1 LTHSGWLE
9 CAAQHDKLK
18 CIGHFVDAFRGGLS
32 VISDTTT
39 EVWWGNLVVRSGK
52 LGLCACYTPKLDSR
66 PTFPTIMTSVLEI
79 IPLGGIGEF
88 GMNCMAL
95 RYGDEMIIL
104 DAGMGFPE
112 ETAYGVDVSIPNF
125 EFLEPYRDD
134 ITAIVL
140 THGHEDHLGAL
151 PYILKRFNVPVYCSH
166 FTAGL
171 AESKLEEH
179 ELLGDVLLHRVEPR
193 DVVELGAFTVEF
205 IRVSHSLVDCF
216 SLAIKTPVGT
226 IIHTGDYKVD
236 ETPVIGEPIDLRSFR
251 RYGQDGVLALL
262 SDSTNATVPGRT
274 PSERAVIPAFEEIF
288 VEAKGRIIVAA
299 FASSIHRL
307 QIVMDVSQ
315 QFNRRVCVLGR
326 SMQKNVEVADRL
338 GYLDIPD
345 GLLVSLNQAKL
356 MSDAE
361 VVFLVTGS
369 QGESRA
375 ALSQMATQSYKGLT
389 IDEGDTVVLSARI
402 IPGNERLI
410 SRMIGFI
417 YKRGANIIEEKRRLI
432 HVSGHA
438 SQEDIRILTEAVR
451 PRYVVPIHGEYRMLF
466 RHKEFV
472 KNHLGYAEDDII
484 LIENGDVLELDGER
498 AAVIDKREVGRTFID
513 DSGFEEISSDLIRE
527 RKQLAYEGTITLAV
541 TIRDDTG
548 ELLGDPRIVAR
559 GVRGLS
565 SNGLGS
571 LGQSSGD
578 DGVAENDMLKGALL
592 VVSAALAGAS
602 RQTLEDDSLLKE
614 HLRVELKRFIQKQT
628 GSRPVIMPMI
638 IRV

>member
-1 LTHSGWLE
+1 MS
-9 CAAQHDKLK
+9 
-18 CIGHFVDAFRGGLS
+18 
-32 VISDTTT
+32 
-39 EVWWGNLVVRSGK
+39 
-52 LGLCACYTPKLDSR
+52 
-66 PTFPTIMTSVLEI
+66 SVLEI

-88 GMNCMAL
+88 GMNCMAV
-95 RYGDEMIIL
+95 RYEDEMLIL

-112 ETAYGVDVSIPNF
+112 ETAYGVDVCIPNF
-125 EFLEPYRDD
+125 EFLEEYREH

-179 ELLGDVLLHRVEPR
+179 ELTNDVLLHRVEPR
-193 DVVELGAFTVEF
+193 DVVDIGVFTVEF

-251 RYGQDGVLALL
+251 RYGQEGVLALL

-288 VEAKGRIIVAA
+288 AEAGGRIIVAA

-307 QIVMDVSQ
+307 QIVIDIAQ
-315 QFNRRVCVLGR
+315 QFNRKVCVLGR
-326 SMQKNVEVADRL
+326 SMQKNVEISDRL
-338 GYLDIPD
+338 GYLDIHD
-345 GLLVSLNQAKL
+345 GLLVSLNEAKQL
-356 MSDAE
+356 RE
-361 VVFLVTGS
+361 NEIVFLVTGS
-369 QGESRA
+369 QGEARA
-375 ALSQMATQSYKGLT
+375 ALSQMATQSYKGLM

-410 SRMIGFI
+410 SRMIGMI
-417 YKRGANIIEEKRRLI
+417 YKRGANIIEEKRRLV

-438 SQEDIRILTEAVR
+438 SQEDIRIMTEAVR
-451 PRYVVPIHGEYRMLF
+451 PKFVVPIHGEYRMLF

-472 KNHLGYAEDDII
+472 KNHLGYAEENIV

-498 AAVIDKREVGRTFID
+498 AAVVGKREIGRTFID
-513 DSGFEEISSDLIRE
+513 DTGFEEIESETIRE
-527 RKQLAYEGTITLAV
+527 RRQLAYEGMITLIV
-541 TIRDDTG
+541 TINGQTG
-548 ELLGDPRIVAR
+548 ELQSPPEIVTR
-559 GVRGLS
+559 GVRGFDS
-565 SNGLGS
+565 TNGS
-571 LGQSSGD
+571 LKDAQRV
-578 DGVAENDMLKGALL
+578 VA
-592 VVSAALAGAS
+592 AAIAGAS
-602 RQTLEDDSLLKE
+602 RQTLADESLLKE
-614 HLRVELKRFIQKQT
+614 HVRVELKRFIQKLT
-628 GSRPVIMPMI
+628 GARPVIMP
-638 IRV
+638 VVVQV

>member
-1 LTHSGWLE
+1 MS
-9 CAAQHDKLK
+9 
-18 CIGHFVDAFRGGLS
+18 
-32 VISDTTT
+32 
-39 EVWWGNLVVRSGK
+39 N
-52 LGLCACYTPKLDSR
+52 
-66 PTFPTIMTSVLEI
+66 VLEI

-88 GMNCMAL
+88 GMNCMSV

-112 ETAYGVDVSIPNF
+112 ETAYGVDISIPNF
-125 EFLEPYRDD
+125 EFLEEYREN

-151 PYILKRFNVPVYCSH
+151 PFILKRFNVPVYCSH

-171 AESKLEEH
+171 AESKLDEH
-179 ELLGDVLLHRVEPR
+179 DLLGDTLIHRVAPR
-193 DVVELGAFTVEF
+193 DIVEIGPFTIEF

-251 RYGQDGVLALL
+251 RYGQEGVLALL

-288 VEAKGRIIVAA
+288 AEAAGRIIVAA

-307 QIVMDVSQ
+307 QIVLDIAQ
-315 QFNRRVCVLGR
+315 QFNRKVCVLGR
-326 SMQKNVEVADRL
+326 SMHKNVEIADRL

-345 GLLVSLNQAKL
+345 GLLVGLNEAKQ
-356 MSDAE
+356 MRANGI
-361 VVFLVTGS
+361 VFLVTGS

-375 ALSQMATQSYKGLT
+375 ALSQLATQSYKGMS
-389 IDEGDTVVLSARI
+389 IEEGDTVVLSARI

-438 SQEDIRILTEAVR
+438 SQEDIRIMTEAVR
-451 PRYVVPIHGEYRMLF
+451 PKFVVPIHGEYRMLF
-466 RHKEFV
+466 RHKEFI
-472 KNHLGYAEDDII
+472 KNHVGYKEENII

-498 AAVIDKREVGRTFID
+498 AVVVNKRDIGRTFID
-513 DSGFEEISSDLIRE
+513 DSGFEQIERETVRE
-527 RKQLAYEGTITLAV
+527 RKQMASEGIVTLIV
-541 TIRDDTG
+541 TIDGQTG
-548 ELLGDPRIVAR
+548 ELQATPEIVVR
-559 GVRGLS
+559 GVQGFDGK
-565 SNGLGS
+565 NGL
-571 LGQSSGD
+571 
-578 DGVAENDMLKGALL
+578 LKDAQR
-592 VVSAALAGAS
+592 VIEAAVTGAS
-602 RQTLEDDSLLKE
+602 RDMLADQTLLKE
-614 HLRVELKRFIQKQT
+614 HVRVELKRFIQKLT
-628 GSRPVIMPMI
+628 GARPVIMPVVVQI
-638 IRV
+638 

>member
-1 LTHSGWLE
+1 MS
-9 CAAQHDKLK
+9 
-18 CIGHFVDAFRGGLS
+18 
-32 VISDTTT
+32 
-39 EVWWGNLVVRSGK
+39 N
-52 LGLCACYTPKLDSR
+52 
-66 PTFPTIMTSVLEI
+66 VLEI

-88 GMNCMAL
+88 GMNCMAV
-95 RYGDEMIIL
+95 RYEDEMLIL

-112 ETAYGVDVSIPNF
+112 ESAYGVDVCIPNF
-125 EFLEPYRDD
+125 DFLEEYRDN

-151 PYILKRFNVPVYCSH
+151 PYLLKKFNVPVYCSH

-179 ELLGDVLLHRVEPR
+179 DLVDNTLVHRVAPR
-193 DVVELGAFTVEF
+193 DVVDIGYFSVEF

-251 RYGQDGVLALL
+251 RYGQEGVLALL

-288 VEAKGRIIVAA
+288 AEAKGRLLIAA

-307 QIVMDVSQ
+307 QIVLDIAQ
-315 QFNRRVCVLGR
+315 QFNRKVCVMGR
-326 SMQKNVEVADRL
+326 SMLKNVEIADRL

-345 GLLVSLNQAKL
+345 GLLVSFNQAKQ
-356 MSDAE
+356 MRDHE
-361 VVFLVTGS
+361 IVFLVTGS

-375 ALSQMATQSYKGLT
+375 ALSQMATQSYKGMT
-389 IDEGDTVVLSARI
+389 IIEGDTVVLSARI

-410 SRMIGFI
+410 SRMIGMI

-438 SQEDIRILTEAVR
+438 SQEDIRIMTEAVR
-451 PRYVVPIHGEYRMLF
+451 PKFVVPIHGEYRMLF

-472 KNHLGYAEDDII
+472 KNHLGYAEENII

-498 AAVIDKREVGRTFID
+498 ATVIEKREVPRTFID
-513 DSGFEEISSDLIRE
+513 DSGFEEITSETVRQ
-527 RKQLAYEGTITLAV
+527 RKQMAYEGIVTLIV
-541 TIRDDTG
+541 TIDAETG
-548 ELLGDPRIVAR
+548 ELQSPPEIVAR
-559 GVRGLS
+559 GVRGFDS
-565 SNGLGS
+565 SNGNVKDA
-571 LGQSSGD
+571 QQ
-578 DGVAENDMLKGALL
+578 
-592 VVSAALAGAS
+592 VVTAALAGAS
-602 RQTLEDDSLLKE
+602 RQTIQDEGLLKE
-614 HLRVELKRFIQKQT
+614 HLRVELKRFIQKLT
-628 GSRPVIMPMI
+628 GARPVIMP
-638 IRV
+638 VVVQV

>member
-1 LTHSGWLE
+1 M
-9 CAAQHDKLK
+9 A
-18 CIGHFVDAFRGGLS
+18 
-32 VISDTTT
+32 
-39 EVWWGNLVVRSGK
+39 
-52 LGLCACYTPKLDSR
+52 
-66 PTFPTIMTSVLEI
+66 SVLEI

-88 GMNCMAL
+88 GMNCMAV
-95 RYGDEMIIL
+95 RYGDEMLIL

-125 EFLEPYRDD
+125 NFLDEYKDA

-151 PYILKRFNVPVYCSH
+151 PYLLKKFNVPVYCSH

-179 ELLGDVLLHRVEPR
+179 DLLGNVLLHRVEPR
-193 DVVELGAFTVEF
+193 DVVDIGVFSIEF

-216 SLAIKTPVGT
+216 SLGIKTPVGT

-288 VEAKGRIIVAA
+288 SEAKGRIIVSA

-307 QIVMDVSQ
+307 QIVLDVAQ
-315 QFNRRVCVLGR
+315 QFNRHVCVLGR

-345 GLLVSLNQAKL
+345 GLLVSLNEAKL
-356 MSDAE
+356 MSDHE

-375 ALSQMATQSYKGLT
+375 ALSQTATQSYKGLMVE
-389 IDEGDTVVLSARI
+389 EGDTVVLSARI

-417 YKRGANIIEEKRRLI
+417 YKRGANII
-432 HVSGHA
+432 
-438 SQEDIRILTEAVR
+438 
-451 PRYVVPIHGEYRMLF
+451 
-466 RHKEFV
+466 
-472 KNHLGYAEDDII
+472 

-498 AAVIDKREVGRTFID
+498 ATVIDKREIGRTFID
-513 DSGFEEISSDLIRE
+513 ESGFEEIGSDTVRE
-527 RKQLAYEGTITLAV
+527 RKQLAYEGTVTVVV
-541 TIRDDTG
+541 TIDEDSG
-548 ELLGDPRIVAR
+548 ELQEEPRIVAR

-565 SNGLGS
+565 ANGFGSNGANFLYS
-571 LGQSSGD
+571 E
-578 DGVAENDMLKGALL
+578 AK
-592 VVSAALAGAS
+592 
-602 RQTLEDDSLLKE
+602 
-614 HLRVELKRFIQKQT
+614 RV
-628 GSRPVIMPMI
+628 
-638 IRV
+638 

>member
-1 LTHSGWLE
+1 M
-9 CAAQHDKLK
+9 A
-18 CIGHFVDAFRGGLS
+18 
-32 VISDTTT
+32 
-39 EVWWGNLVVRSGK
+39 
-52 LGLCACYTPKLDSR
+52 
-66 PTFPTIMTSVLEI
+66 SVLEI

-88 GMNCMAL
+88 GMNCMAV
-95 RYGDEMIIL
+95 RYGDEMLIL

-112 ETAYGVDVSIPNF
+112 ESAYGVDVSIPNF
-125 EFLEPYRDD
+125 GFLEEYRDD

-151 PYILKRFNVPVYCSH
+151 PYLLKRFNVPVYCSH

-193 DVVELGAFTVEF
+193 DVVDIGVFRVEF

-216 SLAIKTPVGT
+216 SLGIKTPVGT

-288 VEAKGRIIVAA
+288 AEAKGRIIVAA

-307 QIVMDVSQ
+307 QIVLDVAQ
-315 QFNRRVCVLGR
+315 QFNRHVCVLGR

-345 GLLVSLNQAKL
+345 GLLVSLSQAKL
-356 MSDAE
+356 MSDDE

-375 ALSQMATQSYKGLT
+375 ALSQMATQSYKGLM
-389 IDEGDTVVLSARI
+389 IEDGDTVILSARI

-417 YKRGANIIEEKRRLI
+417 YKRGANIIEEKRRLV

-438 SQEDIRILTEAVR
+438 SQEDIRIMTEAVR
-451 PRYVVPIHGEYRMLF
+451 PKFVVPIHGEYRMLF

-472 KNHLGYAEDDII
+472 KNHLGYSEDNII

-498 AAVIDKREVGRTFID
+498 AAIIAKREIGRTFID
-513 DSGFEEISSDLIRE
+513 ESGFKEIDGETVRE
-527 RKQLAYEGTITLAV
+527 RKQLAYEGAV
-541 TIRDDTG
+541 TVVVTVDEETG
-548 ELLGDPRIVAR
+548 ELEGEPKIAAR

-565 SNGLGS
+565 TGNGFGLQPGNY
-571 LGQSSGD
+571 LQED
-578 DGVAENDMLKGALL
+578 AKR
-592 VVSAALAGAS
+592 VVTAAIAGAS
-602 RQTLEDDSLLKE
+602 RQTLSDETLLQE
-614 HLRVELKRFIQKQT
+614 HVRVELKRFIQKQT
-628 GSRPVIMPMI
+628 GARPMITPVI
-638 IRV
+638 VLV

>member
-1 LTHSGWLE
+1 VS
-9 CAAQHDKLK
+9 
-18 CIGHFVDAFRGGLS
+18 
-32 VISDTTT
+32 
-39 EVWWGNLVVRSGK
+39 N
-52 LGLCACYTPKLDSR
+52 
-66 PTFPTIMTSVLEI
+66 VLEI

-88 GMNCMAL
+88 GMNCMAV
-95 RYGDEMIIL
+95 RYEDEMLIL

-112 ETAYGVDVSIPNF
+112 ESAYGVDVCIPNF
-125 EFLEPYRDD
+125 DFLEEYRDN

-151 PYILKRFNVPVYCSH
+151 PYLLKKFNVPVYCSH

-179 ELLGDVLLHRVEPR
+179 DLVENTLVHRVAPR
-193 DVVELGAFTVEF
+193 DVVDLGYFSVEF

-251 RYGQDGVLALL
+251 RYGQEGVLALL

-288 VEAKGRIIVAA
+288 AEAKGRIVVAA

-307 QIVMDVSQ
+307 QIVLDVAQ

-326 SMQKNVEVADRL
+326 SMHKNVEVSDRL

-345 GLLVSLNQAKL
+345 GLLVSLNEAKQ
-356 MSDAE
+356 MSDHE
-361 VVFLVTGS
+361 IVFLVTGS

-375 ALSQMATQSYKGLT
+375 ALSQMASQSYKGLM

-410 SRMIGFI
+410 SRMIGMI

-438 SQEDIRILTEAVR
+438 SQEDIRIMTEAVR
-451 PRYVVPIHGEYRMLF
+451 PKFVVPIHGEYRMLF

-472 KNHLGYAEDDII
+472 KNHLGYAEENII

-498 AAVIDKREVGRTFID
+498 ATVIEKRDVPRTFID
-513 DSGFEEISSDLIRE
+513 DSGFEEITSETVRQ
-527 RKQLAYEGTITLAV
+527 RKQMAYEGIVTLIV
-541 TIRDDTG
+541 TIDAETG
-548 ELLGDPRIVAR
+548 ELQSPPEIVAR
-559 GVRGLS
+559 GVRGFDS
-565 SNGLGS
+565 SNGNVKDA
-571 LGQSSGD
+571 QR
-578 DGVAENDMLKGALL
+578 
-592 VVSAALAGAS
+592 VVTAALAGAS
-602 RQTLEDDSLLKE
+602 RQTIQDEGLLKE
-614 HLRVELKRFIQKQT
+614 HLRVELKRFIQKLT
-628 GSRPVIMPMI
+628 GARPVIMP
-638 IRV
+638 VVVQV